1 MACVIAGACG
11 VWACASG
18 PAGSSSGALGDPTVA
33 HEDPARRPDGV
44 WVEPSPAI
52 PPAAPSAAAG
62 GEGEGLVI
70 ALRTPVDRGQVLRL
84 VHRFVDALIRNDEHG
99 AEALCAPNPAA
110 GVDAATRVRV
120 LTRSH
125 DYTKLAGQRV
135 FRDENVR
142 VRRGN
147 EDADGG
153 THDAGLEERNSVS
166 VRVTVDVS
174 QAGGEVLFGTILGLE
189 LVEANGAL
197 LIKDLDLNA
206 DP

>member
-1 MACVIAGACG
+1 MVAGAG
-11 VWACASG
+11 ALLIVACASG
-18 PAGSSSGALGDPTVA
+18 PASGALGDPSVV
-33 HEDPARRPDGV
+33 HEDPPRRPDGV
-44 WVEPSPAI
+44 WLEPPPSV
-52 PPAAPSAAAG
+52 PAAGVTATAG
-62 GEGEGLVI
+62 GEGAGLVV
-70 ALRTPVDRGQVLRL
+70 ALRTPVDRAQVVRL
-84 VHRFVDALIRNDEHG
+84 VHRFVDALVRNDEHR

-135 FRDENVR
+135 FRDENVH

-153 THDAGLEERNSVS
+153 THDAGPDERNSVS
-166 VRVTVDVS
+166 VRITIDVN
-174 QAGGEVLFGTILGLE
+174 QAGGEVLFGNIVGPE
-189 LVEANGAL
+189 LVDVNGAL
-197 LIKDLDLNA
+197 LIRDLDLNA